1 MKTTFNRI
9 YTSDDLELHGLL
21 YEPEHETKSVL
32 VHVHGMG
39 GNFYEN
45 KFLDFIAKKLTDNGF
60 AFCVFNN
67 RGCEFLKDTYRIV
80 HGKEPEMVR
89 VGTTYEKFEDS
100 LLDIKAFID
109 FVEERGFSDIHLSG
123 HSLGCPK
130 VTYYMTEKNDVRVKS
145 LLLLSPSDMLGLVR
159 VNKAQFEKEIT
170 EARKLV
176 ANNKGNTILSEWVW
190 GEYPVSAST
199 YLSLFD
205 DNAKD
210 AIFNFHDTE
219 DKLETLGK
227 ITIPTYAVMGTK
239 DDALVVPIEETFSRL
254 EAALTSSPKKKTE
267 ILGDANHGYRGHEQ
281 EIAGAVAGWLRD
293 LTNNN

>member
-9 YTSDDLELHGLL
+9 YTSDGLELHGLL
-21 YEPEHETKSVL
+21 YEPDTKTESVL
-32 VHVHGMG
+32 VHIHGMG

-45 KFLDFIAKKLTDNGF
+45 KFLDFVAKKLTDNGF

-80 HGKEPEMVR
+80 DGKDPEMVR
-89 VGTTYEKFEDS
+89 VGTTYEKFEES
-100 LLDIKAFID
+100 PLDIEAFID

-130 VTYYMTEKNDVRVKS
+130 VAYYMAETNDSRIKS

-159 VNKAQFEKEIT
+159 SNKEQFEKEIT
-170 EARKLV
+170 EAKKLV
-176 ANNKGNTILSEWVW
+176 AENKGDTILSEWVW
-190 GEYPVSAST
+190 GEYPVSANT

-210 AIFNFHDTE
+210 AIFNFHDPD

-227 ITIPTYAVMGTK
+227 ITVPTYAVMGTK
-239 DDALVVPIEETFSRL
+239 DDALVVPIDETFSRL
-254 EAALTSSPKKKTE
+254 EIALASTSKKRTE

-281 EIAGAVAGWLRD
+281 EIADAVAGWLSGV
-293 LTNNN
+293 NS

>member
-9 YTSDDLELHGLL
+9 YTPDGLELHGLL
-21 YEPEHETKSVL
+21 YEPDQATKSVL

-45 KFLDFIAKKLTDNGF
+45 KFLDFVAKKLTDDGF

-80 HGKEPEMVR
+80 DGKEPEMVR
-89 VGTTYEKFEDS
+89 IGTTYEKFEDS
-100 LLDIKAFID
+100 LLDVKAFID

-130 VTYYMTEKNDVRVKS
+130 VAYYMAETSDSRIKS

-159 VNKAQFEKEIT
+159 ANKEQFEKEIT
-170 EARKLV
+170 EAKRLV
-176 ANNKGNTILSEWVW
+176 AENKGDTILSEWVW

-210 AIFNFHDTE
+210 AIFNFHDPE

-227 ITIPTYAVMGTK
+227 ITVPTYAVMGTK

-254 EAALTSSPKKKTE
+254 ETALISSPKKRTE
-267 ILGDANHGYRGHEQ
+267 VLGDANHGYRGHEQ
-281 EIAGAVAGWLRD
+281 EIADAVAGWL
-293 LTNNN
+293 NENQ

>member
-1 MKTTFNRI
+1 MKTSFNRI
-9 YTSDDLELHGLL
+9 YTSDGLELHGLL
-21 YEPEHETKSVL
+21 YEPDIDTKSVL

-45 KFLDFIAKKLTDNGF
+45 KFLDFVTKKLTDDGF

-80 HGKEPEMVR
+80 GGKEPEMVR

-109 FVEERGFSDIHLSG
+109 FAQERGFSDIHLSG

-130 VTYYMTEKNDVRVKS
+130 VAYYLAEKSDERVKS

-159 VNKAQFEKEIT
+159 SNKEQFEKEIT

-176 ANNKGNTILSEWVW
+176 AEDKGDTILSEWVW
-190 GEYPVSAST
+190 GEYPVSAGT

-210 AIFNFHDTE
+210 AIFNFHDPE
-219 DKLETLGK
+219 DGLETLGK
-227 ITIPTYAVMGTK
+227 ITVPTYAVMGTK

-254 EAALTSSPKKKTE
+254 ETALASSPKKRTE
-267 ILGDANHGYRGHEQ
+267 VLGDANHGYRGHEQ
-281 EIAGAVAGWLRD
+281 EIANAVASWLSDIRS
-293 LTNNN
+293 

>member
-1 MKTTFNRI
+1 MKTSFNRI
-9 YTSDDLELHGLL
+9 YTFDGLELHGLL
-21 YEPEHETKSVL
+21 YEPENETKSVL

-45 KFLDFIAKKLTDNGF
+45 KFLDFVAKKLTDDGF

-80 HGKEPEMVR
+80 DGKEPEMVR

-130 VTYYMTEKNDVRVKS
+130 VAYYMAEKRDERVKS

-159 VNKAQFEKEIT
+159 TNKEQFKKEIT

-176 ANNKGNTILSEWVW
+176 AENKGGTILSEWVW

-205 DNAKD
+205 DDAKD
-210 AIFNFHDTE
+210 AIFNFHDPK
-219 DKLETLGK
+219 DKLEILGK
-227 ITIPTYAVMGTK
+227 ITVPTYAVMGTK

-254 EAALTSSPKKKTE
+254 ETALTSSPKKKTE
-267 ILGDANHGYRGHEQ
+267 VLGDANHGYRGHEQ
-281 EIAGAVAGWLRD
+281 EIANAVADWLMSS
-293 LTNNN
+293 

>member
-9 YTSDDLELHGLL
+9 YTSDGLELHGLL
-21 YEPEHETKSVL
+21 YEPDQSTKSVL

-45 KFLDFIAKKLTDNGF
+45 KFLDFVAKKLTDDGF
-60 AFCVFNN
+60 GFCVFNN

-80 HGKEPEMVR
+80 DGKEPEMVR
-89 VGTTYEKFEDS
+89 VGTTYEKFEES

-109 FVEERGFSDIHLSG
+109 FVKERGFSNIHLSG

-130 VTYYMTEKNDVRVKS
+130 AAYYMAEKNDERIKS

-159 VNKAQFEKEIT
+159 SNKEQFEKEIT
-170 EARKLV
+170 EAKKLV
-176 ANNKGNTILSEWVW
+176 AENKGDTILSEWVW
-190 GEYPVSAST
+190 GEYPVSAGT

-210 AIFNFHDTE
+210 AIFNFHDPE

-227 ITIPTYAVMGTK
+227 ITVPTYAVMGTK
-239 DDALVVPIEETFSRL
+239 DDALVVSIEETFSRL
-254 EAALTSSPKKKTE
+254 ETALTSSPKKRTE
-267 ILGDANHGYRGHEQ
+267 VLGDANHDYRGHEQ
-281 EIAGAVAGWLRD
+281 EIANAVAGWLSE
-293 LTNNN
+293 

>member
-1 MKTTFNRI
+1 MKTSFNRI
-9 YTSDDLELHGLL
+9 YTSDGLELHGLL
-21 YEPEHETKSVL
+21 YEPDNDTKSVL

-45 KFLDFIAKKLTDNGF
+45 KFLDFIAKKLTNEGF

-80 HGKEPEMVR
+80 DGKEPEMVR

-100 LLDIKAFID
+100 LLDVKAFID
-109 FVEERGFSDIHLSG
+109 FVEERGFSNIHLSG

-130 VTYYMTEKNDVRVKS
+130 VAYYMAETSDSRIKS

-159 VNKAQFEKEIT
+159 ANKEQFEKEIT
-170 EARKLV
+170 EAKRLV
-176 ANNKGNTILSEWVW
+176 ADNKGDTILSEWVW
-190 GEYPVSAST
+190 GEYPVSANT

-210 AIFNFHDTE
+210 AIFNFHDPK
-219 DKLETLGK
+219 DKLEILGK
-227 ITIPTYAVMGTK
+227 IKVPTYAVMGTK

-254 EAALTSSPKKKTE
+254 ETALTSSPKKKTE
-267 ILGDANHGYRGHEQ
+267 ILGDANHGYRGHEK
-281 EIAGAVAGWLRD
+281 EIAVAVAGWLSDARS
-293 LTNNN
+293 

>member
-1 MKTTFNRI
+1 MKTSFDRI
-9 YTSDDLELHGLL
+9 YTSDGLELHGLL
-21 YEPEHETKSVL
+21 YEPDTGTKSVL

-45 KFLDFIAKKLTDNGF
+45 KFLDFVAKKLTDDGF

-80 HGKEPEMVR
+80 DGKEPEMVR

-100 LLDIKAFID
+100 LLDIKASID
-109 FVEERGFSDIHLSG
+109 FVEERGFSDVHLSG

-130 VTYYMTEKNDVRVKS
+130 VAYYMAETSDSRVKS

-159 VNKAQFEKEIT
+159 ANKEQFEKEIT
-170 EARKLV
+170 EAKRLV
-176 ANNKGNTILSEWVW
+176 ADNKGDMILSEWVW

-210 AIFNFHDTE
+210 AIFNFHNPK
-219 DKLETLGK
+219 DKLETLEK
-227 ITIPTYAVMGTK
+227 ITVPTYAVMGSK
-239 DDALVVPIEETFSRL
+239 DDALVVSIEETFSRL

-267 ILGDANHGYRGHEQ
+267 ILGDANHDYRGHEQ
-281 EIAGAVAGWLRD
+281 EIANAVAGWLMSS
-293 LTNNN
+293 

>member
-1 MKTTFNRI
+1 MKTSFHRI
-9 YTSDDLELHGLL
+9 YTSDGLELHGLL
-21 YEPEHETKSVL
+21 YEPDNGTKSVL

-45 KFLDFIAKKLTDNGF
+45 KFLDSLATKLTNDGF

-80 HGKEPEMVR
+80 DGKEPEMVR

-109 FVEERGFSDIHLSG
+109 FVEQRGFSDIHLSG

-130 VTYYMTEKNDVRVKS
+130 VAYYMVEKNDARIKS

-159 VNKAQFEKEIT
+159 SNKNQFEKEIT

-176 ANNKGNTILSEWVW
+176 AENKEDALLSEWVW

-210 AIFNFHDTE
+210 AIFNFHDPE

-227 ITIPTYAVMGTK
+227 ITVPTYAVMGTK
-239 DDALVVPIEETFSRL
+239 DDALVVSIKETFSRL
-254 EAALTSSPKKKTE
+254 EAALISSPKKKTQV
-267 ILGDANHGYRGHEQ
+267 LGDANHGYRGHEQ
-281 EIAGAVAGWLRD
+281 EIANAVSNWLSEVKIK
-293 LTNNN
+293 